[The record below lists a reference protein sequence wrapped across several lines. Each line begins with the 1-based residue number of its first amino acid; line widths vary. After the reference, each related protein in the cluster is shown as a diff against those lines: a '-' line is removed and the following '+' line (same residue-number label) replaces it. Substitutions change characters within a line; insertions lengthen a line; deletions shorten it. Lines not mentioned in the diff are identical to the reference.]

1 MAPGVNFVSKD
12 GWSSVSYGWTCSHC
26 GLERLW
32 FSSKQCRRCGA
43 PKPNG
48 AQSSPAAAA
57 QVPRRIRKRGARP
70 TQKPS
75 TPPEYNLAKVLD
87 GLKDNEHFKDSEE
100 LAAMQ
105 AKMEQAWEAD
115 KLAKRQARTPEVAV
129 QAAFSALQNRKAAM
143 AKSQAKISE
152 LEEAAQKAA
161 EAVEE
166 AKQKAEKLQ
175 GEIDKLSK
183 EYDEELAR
191 LVKPS
196 DPVSNLQSNVRAAF
210 QALSGNPEA
219 QPLIAQLETAFT
231 GLSSLLAAATPT
243 PHGDRGAR
251 QRGTAAGQREGHL
264 ARGVGRCQS
273 LRAVAA
279 GFARRRARGQESEDG
294 GVRPAIE
301 AGLAISNATSTLST
315 VRVAFMR
322 PQARDR
328 ASNPSPRFW
337 SGKDSQFES
346 PISRHPGQLPR
357 PTSHRGN
364 LDS

>member
-1 MAPGVNFVSKD
+1 
-12 GWSSVSYGWTCSHC
+12 
-26 GLERLW
+26 
-32 FSSKQCRRCGA
+32 
-43 PKPNG
+43 
-48 AQSSPAAAA
+48 
-57 QVPRRIRKRGARP
+57 
-70 TQKPS
+70 
-75 TPPEYNLAKVLD
+75 
-87 GLKDNEHFKDSEE
+87 
-100 LAAMQ
+100 MQ

-191 LVKPS
+191 LTKPS

-231 GLSSLLAAATPT
+231 AFPAGGCNANS
-243 PHGDRGAR
+243 HGDRGAR
-251 QRGTAAGQREGHL
+251 RRGTAAGQREGHF
-264 ARGVGRCQS
+264 ARGVGRCQG

-279 GFARRRARGQESEDG
+279 GPARGRARGQESKDG
-294 GVRPAIE
+294 GVRRASE
-301 AGLAISNATSTLST
+301 ASLAISNATSTQST
-315 VRVAFMR
+315 VRVAFRR
-322 PQARDR
+322 PQARDP

-337 SGKDSQFES
+337 SEKDTQFES
-346 PISRHPGQLPR
+346 PIRKHPGQLPR
-357 PTSHRGN
+357 PTSRRGN

>member
-1 MAPGVNFVSKD
+1 MSFRSTFLPLKVCLAEATSKFCVLMAPGVNFVSKD

-48 AQSSPAAAA
+48 AQSSPVAAA
-57 QVPRRIRKRGARP
+57 QVPRRNRKRGARP

-75 TPPEYNLAKVLD
+75 APPEYNLAKVLD
-87 GLKDNEHFKDSEE
+87 GLKENEHFKDSEE

-175 GEIDKLSK
+175 GEIDKPSK

-191 LVKPS
+191 LTKPS

-219 QPLIAQLETAFT
+219 QPLIAQLESAFT
-231 GLSSLLAAATPT
+231 VLSSLLAAATPT
-243 PHGDRGAR
+243 PMATEVRDDEELQPDKEKDISHEA
-251 QRGTAAGQREGHL
+251 L
-264 ARGVGRCQS
+264 
-273 LRAVAA
+273 AVA
-279 GFARRRARGQESEDG
+279 RAFERSLQGLPEEE
-294 GVRPAIE
+294 RE
-301 AGLAISNATSTLST
+301 AKKAKM
-315 VRVAFMR
+315 VEFVE
-322 PQARDR
+322 QAM
-328 ASNPSPRFW
+328 
-337 SGKDSQFES
+337 QV
-346 PISRHPGQLPR
+346 
-357 PTSHRGN
+357 
-364 LDS
+364 

>member
-1 MAPGVNFVSKD
+1 M
-12 GWSSVSYGWTCSHC
+12 
-26 GLERLW
+26 W

-48 AQSSPAAAA
+48 AQSSPAVAA
-57 QVPRRIRKRGARP
+57 QVPRRNHKRGARP

-75 TPPEYNLAKVLD
+75 APPEYNLAKVLD
-87 GLKDNEHFKDSEE
+87 GLKENEHFKDSEE

-166 AKQKAEKLQ
+166 AKQRAEKLQ
-175 GEIDKLSK
+175 GEIDKPSK

-191 LVKPS
+191 FTKPS

-219 QPLIAQLETAFT
+219 QPLIAQLESAFT
-231 GLSSLLAAATPT
+231 GVSSLLAATPT
-243 PHGDRGAR
+243 PMA
-251 QRGTAAGQREGHL
+251 TE
-264 ARGVGRCQS
+264 
-273 LRAVAA
+273 
-279 GFARRRARGQESEDG
+279 
-294 GVRPAIE
+294 VRDDE
-301 AGLAISNATSTLST
+301 ELQLDKEKDIS
-315 VRVAFMR
+315 
-322 PQARDR
+322 Q
-328 ASNPSPRFW
+328 
-337 SGKDSQFES
+337 
-346 PISRHPGQLPR
+346 
-357 PTSHRGN
+357 
-364 LDS
+364 